1 MERVM
6 AASNPPDADD
16 KARLPIALSA
26 IEEAIAKLRYGTVVL
41 TVHEGRLVQM
51 DVTEKHRFS

>member
-1 MERVM
+1 MS
-6 AASNPPDADD
+6 ASNPPDADD
-16 KARLPIALSA
+16 KARLPIPLSA

-51 DVTEKHRFS
+51 DVTERHRFS

>member
-1 MERVM
+1 MS
-6 AASNPPDADD
+6 ASNPPDADD
-16 KARLPIALSA
+16 KARLPITLSA
-26 IEEAIAKLRYGTVVL
+26 IEQAIAKLRYGTVVL